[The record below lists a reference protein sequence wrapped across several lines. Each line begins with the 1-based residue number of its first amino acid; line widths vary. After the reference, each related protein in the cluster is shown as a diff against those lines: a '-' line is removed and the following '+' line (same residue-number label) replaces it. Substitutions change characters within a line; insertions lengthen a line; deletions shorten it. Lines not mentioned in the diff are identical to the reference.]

1 MVVDLLNLQQQI
13 LEMLSTNINTSQ
25 ILSKLCLLAES
36 LLPNSVASI
45 MLKNKE
51 DGLMSIKAAP
61 SIPQNGQDRLAN
73 LKPGPTG
80 GSCGNAVFKN
90 LPQFVKNTFTDK
102 RWAGLK
108 EVAIDFNICSCWS
121 FPIRDKEKN
130 AIGSF
135 ALSSF
140 EHRSPNKFHKKLLET
155 ASSIVSIVLANEE
168 IQRRNR
174 LFSIALDDSSDGII
188 ISDEKNQI
196 IEINDAVEKIYGY
209 KKEELIGK
217 NPKILSSNLHDDNFY
232 ENMWEKIKK
241 DSKWSGEI
249 INRKK
254 DNLSKLDKEKIIVEL
269 IYGKGKV
276 ENSINRYIKKE
287 VSIKCLKNEGID
299 LSKYITLLGIKRTSK
314 QERSTERYK
323 NKIKTWLYI

>member
-1 MVVDLLNLQQQI
+1 MSENNNYNFDKQNDTEMIHLTSIEYNQILNLQQQI

-108 EVAIDFNICSCWS
+108 EVAIDFTSVLVGL
-121 FPIRDKEKN
+121 FQ
-130 AIGSF
+130 
-135 ALSSF
+135 
-140 EHRSPNKFHKKLLET
+140 LE
-155 ASSIVSIVLANEE
+155 
-168 IQRRNR
+168 
-174 LFSIALDDSSDGII
+174 
-188 ISDEKNQI
+188 
-196 IEINDAVEKIYGY
+196 
-209 KKEELIGK
+209 
-217 NPKILSSNLHDDNFY
+217 
-232 ENMWEKIKK
+232 IKK
-241 DSKWSGEI
+241 KMLLVLLLFHLLNTVLL
-249 INRKK
+249 INF
-254 DNLSKLDKEKIIVEL
+254 
-269 IYGKGKV
+269 
-276 ENSINRYIKKE
+276 IKNY
-287 VSIKCLKNEGID
+287 LKQP
-299 LSKYITLLGIKRTSK
+299 L
-314 QERSTERYK
+314 Q
-323 NKIKTWLYI
+323 